1 MANVAVRQASDRRLL
16 FLSISLAA
24 CVVAR
29 PRRVWRIVDNRA
41 DDEKASD
48 VSNKFYFCLLHGTQ
62 LKARASGPVKACG
75 HDTVESPQVSA
86 EAMAAARP
94 AAHAHDPSAHDLT
107 P

>member
-1 MANVAVRQASDRRLL
+1 MSRS
-16 FLSISLAA
+16 
-24 CVVAR
+24 AR
-29 PRRVWRIVDNRA
+29 PLTVACFSCLSLWRPVLSLGHGGVWRIVDNRA